1 VKRII
6 LILTV
11 VLALAFSA
19 PVMSA
24 PFADV
29 PSNHWAYD
37 AVRELAARGLIVGY
51 PDGTFRGNNPLTRYE
66 LAMIL
71 SRLIPQLEKIAG
83 GLAIDVSEFV
93 TKAELAE
100 ALADYVKLDDLADYV
115 TADQLADYVTVDQ
128 LADYVTVDQLADYVT
143 VDQLAD
149 YVTFDA
155 LANYVTNDDLADYV
169 TVDQL
174 ADYVTVDQL
183 ADYVTVDQLADYVT
197 VDQLADYVTVDQ
209 LADYVTVDQLADY
222 VTVDQLADYVTVDQ
236 LADYVTV
243 DQLADYVTVDQL
255 ADYVTV
261 DQLAD
266 YVTVDQLADYVTVD
280 QLADY
285 VTVDQLADYVTVDQ
299 LADYVTVDQLAD
311 YVTVDQLA
319 DYVTVDQLADY
330 VTVDQLAD
338 YVTVDQLADYVT
350 VDQLADYVTVDQLAD
365 YVTVDQ
371 LADYV
376 TVDQLADYVTV
387 DQLADYVTV
396 DQLADYV
403 TVDQLAD
410 YVTVDQLADYVT
422 VDQLADYVTVDQL
435 ADYVTVDQLAD
446 YVTVDL
452 LADYVKFDDL
462 ADYVTVDVLADYVS
476 FDDLANYVTTDDF
489 DALKS
494 LVADLSDQLEAIGA
508 DVGDL
513 KDRVSALEDAIAKI
527 NLATPEKVAELSAK
541 VAELEKKI
549 TAPEKVAELE
559 SKVSALE
566 KKAVTSVT
574 TNVTVTTK
582 YKLGDATKEP
592 SPATETSNFLANS
605 ALTGVSNLDSPISGL
620 LTQVAPGA
628 SGNPDGV
635 ADLPATG
642 MTAAGH
648 LTLKVNFPGKSGSDK
663 IYGEITLSSG
673 TDSDITD
680 FYTLPS
686 VGLSLSSFKA
696 YAEDGNVTA
705 EGGNLTAF
713 EYTPFTLAK
722 SKLFT
727 DVDGKAVTNRG
738 LALKYKLS
746 DNISLH
752 MAHVFLKPSV
762 TYGNGVTTSTP
773 GIVPVWAN
781 RVSMKFGEPLTLNIN
796 LVKEKTD
803 EIVAGLDTTMK
814 LGNITVGAEYALSMD
829 RTFTP
834 LGTDADAMKLTLS
847 IPLGATITVKA
858 GYMDVGTDYSATWGS
873 YTKNRTGYNAG
884 VTITLGGFTIQGG
897 YAYEQEKSSG
907 VEKTGY
913 GVGLK
918 TDALAIQY
926 TSTTD
931 GIGTATGDLLEASI
945 VPFSWLKLATK
956 YDVDAGTWNGLA
968 AEIAMPNL
976 PKMVAYYNPNATDFN
991 YGIFI
996 PEYTFANFLTIKAQ
1010 YDTGNKTQFFVDGS
1024 VKLTD
1029 ALSLYGKYV
1038 SYSDTTTSW
1047 SAGATYTYKWSDNA
1061 KLTINLKHVIDKA
1074 GKDANVLAT
1083 TVAIS
1088 F

>member
-1 VKRII
+1 VSKEKNLLERRKGKVKRLI

-24 PFADV
+24 PFPDV

-37 AVRELAARGLIVGY
+37 AVNELASRGLIVGY

-83 GLAIDVSEFV
+83 GPAIDVSEFV

-100 ALADYVKLDDLADYV
+100 ALADYVK
-115 TADQLADYVTVDQ
+115 VDQ
-128 LADYVTVDQLADYVT
+128 LDDYVKA
-143 VDQLAD
+143 DQLAD

-155 LANYVTNDDLADYV
+155 LANYVTKDDLADYV

-350 VDQLADYVTVDQLAD
+350 VDQLADYVTFDVLADYVTVDQLADYVTTDQLAD

-410 YVTVDQLADYVT
+410 YVKFDD
-422 VDQLADYVTVDQL
+422 
-435 ADYVTVDQLAD
+435 
-446 YVTVDL
+446 

-476 FDDLANYVTTDDF
+476 FDDLSNYVTTDDF

-508 DVGDL
+508 NVGDL
-513 KDRVSALEDAIAKI
+513 KDRVSALEDAMTKI

-541 VAELEKKI
+541 VAELEKKV
-549 TAPEKVAELE
+549 TTPEKVAELE

-582 YKLGDATKEP
+582 YKLGEATQEP
-592 SPATETSNFLANS
+592 SPATSTSNFLANS

-620 LTQVAPGA
+620 LTQVSPGA
-628 SGNPDGV
+628 FGNPNKFAG
-635 ADLPATG
+635 LPATG

-648 LTLKVNFPGKSGSDK
+648 LTLKINVPGKSGSDK

-673 TDSDITD
+673 IDSDISA
-680 FYTLPS
+680 FYTGLPS
-686 VGLSLSSFKA
+686 GSLSVSSFKA
-696 YAEDGNVTA
+696 YAEDGKVTA

-727 DVDGKAVTNRG
+727 DVDGNAVTNRG
-738 LALKYKLS
+738 LAITYKLS
-746 DNISLH
+746 NNISVH
-752 MAHVFLKPSV
+752 MAHIFLKPSV
-762 TYGNGVTTSTP
+762 IYGNGATTNTS
-773 GIVPVWAN
+773 GIAPVWAN

-796 LVKEKTD
+796 VVKEKTN
-803 EIVAGLDTTMK
+803 EIVAGADTTMK

-829 RTFTP
+829 KTFTP
-834 LGTDADAMKLTLS
+834 LGSDADAMKLTVS
-847 IPLGATITVKA
+847 IPVGSTIKVKA
-858 GYMDVGTDYSATWGS
+858 GYMDVGTNYSATWGS
-873 YTKNRTGYNAG
+873 YTANRTGYNVGA
-884 VTITLGGFTIQGG
+884 TITLGGFTIQGG
-897 YAYEQEKSSG
+897 YAYEQEKTTPDKK
-907 VEKTGY
+907 KTGY

-918 TDALAIQY
+918 TDGFAIQY

-931 GIGTATGDLLEASI
+931 NIDPNNTGDLLEAS
-945 VPFSWLKLATK
+945 VAPFSWLKLATK
-956 YDVDAGTWNGLA
+956 YDVDASTWNGLA
-968 AEIAMPNL
+968 AEIAIPNL
-976 PKMVAYYNPNATDFN
+976 PKMVAYYNPNATVFK
-991 YGIFI
+991 YGVLI
-996 PEYTFANFLTIKAQ
+996 PEYTFANFLTLKAQ
-1010 YDTGNKTQFFVDGS
+1010 FDQGSQTQYFVDGS

-1038 SYSDTTTSW
+1038 NYPNNTTSW
-1047 SAGATYTYKWSDNA
+1047 TAGATYTYKWSDNA
-1061 KLTINLKHVIDKA
+1061 KLTIDLKHVIDNA

-1083 TVAIS
+1083 TVAVT

>member
-1 VKRII
+1 VKRLI

-24 PFADV
+24 PFPDV

-37 AVRELAARGLIVGY
+37 AVNELASRGLIVGY

-83 GLAIDVSEFV
+83 GPAIDVSEFV

-100 ALADYVKLDDLADYV
+100 ALADYVK
-115 TADQLADYVTVDQ
+115 VDQ
-128 LADYVTVDQLADYVT
+128 LDDYVKA
-143 VDQLAD
+143 DQLAD

-155 LANYVTNDDLADYV
+155 LANYVTKDDLADYV
-169 TVDQL
+169 TADQL

-387 DQLADYVTV
+387 DQLADYVTFDV
-396 DQLADYV
+396 LADYVTVDQLADYVTTDQLADYV

-435 ADYVTVDQLAD
+435 ADYVKFDD
-446 YVTVDL
+446 

-508 DVGDL
+508 NVGDL
-513 KDRVSALEDAIAKI
+513 KDRVSALEDAVAKI

-541 VAELEKKI
+541 VAELEKKV
-549 TAPEKVAELE
+549 TTPEKVAELE

-582 YKLGDATKEP
+582 YKLGKATQEP
-592 SPATETSNFLANS
+592 SPATSTSNFLANS

-620 LTQVAPGA
+620 LTQVSPGA
-628 SGNPDGV
+628 SGNPNKFAG
-635 ADLPATG
+635 LPATG

-648 LTLKVNFPGKSGSDK
+648 LTLKINVPGKSGSDK

-673 TDSDITD
+673 IDSDISA
-680 FYTLPS
+680 FYTGLPS
-686 VGLSLSSFKA
+686 GSLSVSSFKA
-696 YAEDGNVTA
+696 YAEDGKVTA

-727 DVDGKAVTNRG
+727 NQGGNAVTNRG
-738 LALKYKLS
+738 LAITYKLS
-746 DNISLH
+746 NNISVH
-752 MAHVFLKPSV
+752 MAHIFLNPSV
-762 TYGNGVTTSTP
+762 TYGNGVYWDTNTNSWSVS
-773 GIVPVWAN
+773 GIEPVWAN

-796 LVKEKTD
+796 VVKEKTN
-803 EIVAGLDTTMK
+803 EIVAGADTTMK

-829 RTFTP
+829 KTFTP
-834 LGTDADAMKLTLS
+834 LGSDADAMKLTVS
-847 IPLGATITVKA
+847 IPLGSTITVKA
-858 GYMDVGTDYSATWGS
+858 GYMDVGTNYSATWGS
-873 YTKNRTGYNAG
+873 YTKDRTGYNVGA
-884 VTITLGGFTIQGG
+884 TITLGGFTIQGG
-897 YAYEQEKSSG
+897 YAYEQRKTTPNK
-907 VEKTGY
+907 KTGY

-918 TDALAIQY
+918 TDGFAIQY

-931 GIGTATGDLLEASI
+931 NIDPTNTGDLLEAS
-945 VPFSWLKLATK
+945 VAPFSWLKLATK
-956 YDVDAGTWNGLA
+956 YDVDASTWDGLA
-968 AEIAMPNL
+968 AEIAIPNL
-976 PKMVAYYNPNATDFN
+976 PKMVAYYNPNATGFK
-991 YGIFI
+991 YGVLI
-996 PEYTFANFLTIKAQ
+996 PEYTFANFLTLKAQ
-1010 YDTGNKTQFFVDGS
+1010 FDQNPYIPSTQFFVDGS

-1038 SYSDTTTSW
+1038 NYSDNTTSW
-1047 SAGATYTYKWSDNA
+1047 TAGATYTYKWSDNA
-1061 KLTINLKHVIDKA
+1061 KLTIDLKHVIDKA

-1083 TVAIS
+1083 TVAVT

>member
-1 VKRII
+1 VSKEKNLLERRKGKVKRLI

-24 PFADV
+24 PFPDV

-37 AVRELAARGLIVGY
+37 AVNELASRGLIVGY

-83 GLAIDVSEFV
+83 GPAIDVSEFV

-100 ALADYVKLDDLADYV
+100 ALADYVK
-115 TADQLADYVTVDQ
+115 VDQ
-128 LADYVTVDQLADYVT
+128 LDDYVKA
-143 VDQLAD
+143 DQLAD

-155 LANYVTNDDLADYV
+155 LANYVTKDDLADYVTKDDLADYV

-350 VDQLADYVTVDQLAD
+350 VDQLADYVTFDVLADYVTVDQLADYVTTDQLAD

-410 YVTVDQLADYVT
+410 YVKFDD
-422 VDQLADYVTVDQL
+422 
-435 ADYVTVDQLAD
+435 
-446 YVTVDL
+446 

-476 FDDLANYVTTDDF
+476 FDDLSNYVTTDDF

-508 DVGDL
+508 NVGDL
-513 KDRVSALEDAIAKI
+513 KDRVSALEDAMAKI

-541 VAELEKKI
+541 VAELEKKV

-582 YKLGDATKEP
+582 YKLGEANKEP
-592 SPATETSNFLANS
+592 SPATSTSNFLANS

-620 LTQVAPGA
+620 LTQVSPGA
-628 SGNPDGV
+628 SVNPNKT
-635 ADLPATG
+635 AILPDPG

-648 LTLKVNFPGKSGSDK
+648 LTLKINVPGKSGSDK

-673 TDSDITD
+673 IDSDISA
-680 FYTLPS
+680 FYTGLPS
-686 VGLSLSSFKA
+686 GSLSVSSFKA
-696 YAEDGNVTA
+696 YAEDGKVTA

-727 DVDGKAVTNRG
+727 DVDGNAVTNRG
-738 LALKYKLS
+738 LAITYKLS
-746 DNISLH
+746 NNISVH
-752 MAHVFLKPSV
+752 MAHIFLKPSV
-762 TYGNGVTTSTP
+762 TYGNGATTNTS
-773 GIVPVWAN
+773 GIAPVWAN

-796 LVKEKTD
+796 VVKEKTN
-803 EIVAGLDTTMK
+803 EIVAGADTTMK

-829 RTFTP
+829 KTFTP
-834 LGTDADAMKLTLS
+834 LGSDADAMKLTVS
-847 IPLGATITVKA
+847 IPVGSTIKVKA
-858 GYMDVGTDYSATWGS
+858 GYMDVGTNYSATWGS
-873 YTKNRTGYNAG
+873 YTANRTGYNVGA
-884 VTITLGGFTIQGG
+884 TITLGGFTIQGG
-897 YAYEQEKSSG
+897 YAYEQEKTTPNKK
-907 VEKTGY
+907 KTGY

-918 TDALAIQY
+918 TDGFAIQY

-931 GIGTATGDLLEASI
+931 NIDPNNTGDLLEAS
-945 VPFSWLKLATK
+945 VAPFSWLKLATK
-956 YDVDAGTWNGLA
+956 YDVVASTWNGLA
-968 AEIAMPNL
+968 AEIAIPNL
-976 PKMVAYYNPNATDFN
+976 PKMVAYYNPNATVFK
-991 YGIFI
+991 YGVLI
-996 PEYTFANFLTIKAQ
+996 PEYTFANFLTLKAQ
-1010 YDTGNKTQFFVDGS
+1010 FDQGSQTQYFVDGS

-1038 SYSDTTTSW
+1038 NYPNNTTSW
-1047 SAGATYTYKWSDNA
+1047 TAGATYTYKWSDNA
-1061 KLTINLKHVIDKA
+1061 KLTIDLKHVIDNA

-1083 TVAIS
+1083 TVAVT

>member
-1 VKRII
+1 MKRLI

-24 PFADV
+24 PFPDV

-37 AVRELAARGLIVGY
+37 AVNELASRGLIVGY

-83 GLAIDVSEFV
+83 GPAIDVSEFV

-100 ALADYVKLDDLADYV
+100 ALADYVK
-115 TADQLADYVTVDQ
+115 VDQ
-128 LADYVTVDQLADYVT
+128 LADYVKA
-143 VDQLAD
+143 DQLAD

-155 LANYVTNDDLADYV
+155 LANYVTKDDLADYV

-285 VTVDQLADYVTVDQ
+285 VTVDQLADYVTFDVLADYVTVDQLADYVTTDQ

-338 YVTVDQLADYVT
+338 YVTVDQLADYV
-350 VDQLADYVTVDQLAD
+350 
-365 YVTVDQ
+365 
-371 LADYV
+371 
-376 TVDQLADYVTV
+376 
-387 DQLADYVTV
+387 
-396 DQLADYV
+396 
-403 TVDQLAD
+403 
-410 YVTVDQLADYVT
+410 
-422 VDQLADYVTVDQL
+422 
-435 ADYVTVDQLAD
+435 
-446 YVTVDL
+446 
-452 LADYVKFDDL
+452 KFDDL

-476 FDDLANYVTTDDF
+476 FDDLSNYVTTDDF

-508 DVGDL
+508 NVGDL
-513 KDRVSALEDAIAKI
+513 KDRVSALEDAMAKI

-541 VAELEKKI
+541 VAELEKKV

-582 YKLGDATKEP
+582 YKLGEANKEP
-592 SPATETSNFLANS
+592 SPATSTSNFLANS

-620 LTQVAPGA
+620 LTQVSPGA
-628 SGNPDGV
+628 SVNPNKT
-635 ADLPATG
+635 AILPDPG

-648 LTLKVNFPGKSGSDK
+648 LTLKINVPGKSGSDK

-673 TDSDITD
+673 IDSDISA
-680 FYTLPS
+680 FYTGLPS
-686 VGLSLSSFKA
+686 GSLSVSSFKA
-696 YAEDGNVTA
+696 YAEDGKVTA

-727 DVDGKAVTNRG
+727 DVDGNAVTNRG
-738 LALKYKLS
+738 LAITYKLS
-746 DNISLH
+746 NNISVH
-752 MAHVFLKPSV
+752 MAHIFLKPSV
-762 TYGNGVTTSTP
+762 TYGNGATTNTS
-773 GIVPVWAN
+773 GIAPVWAN

-796 LVKEKTD
+796 VVKEKTN
-803 EIVAGLDTTMK
+803 EIVAGADTTMK

-829 RTFTP
+829 KTFTP
-834 LGTDADAMKLTLS
+834 LGSDADAMKLTVS
-847 IPLGATITVKA
+847 IPLGSTITVKA
-858 GYMDVGTDYSATWGS
+858 GYMDVGTNYSATWGS
-873 YTKNRTGYNAG
+873 YTANRTGYNVGA
-884 VTITLGGFTIQGG
+884 TITLGGFTIQGG
-897 YAYEQEKSSG
+897 YAYEQEKTTSKK
-907 VEKTGY
+907 KTGY

-918 TDALAIQY
+918 TDGFAIQY

-931 GIGTATGDLLEASI
+931 NIGLTTGDLLEAS
-945 VPFSWLKLATK
+945 VAPFSWLKLATK
-956 YDVDAGTWNGLA
+956 YDVDASTWNGLA

-976 PKMVAYYNPNATDFN
+976 PKMVAYYNPNATGFK
-991 YGIFI
+991 YGVLI
-996 PEYTFANFLTIKAQ
+996 PEYTFANFLTLKAQ
-1010 YDTGNKTQFFVDGS
+1010 FDQNPDIPSTQFFVDGS

-1038 SYSDTTTSW
+1038 NYSNDKISW
-1047 SAGATYTYKWSDNA
+1047 TAGATYTYKWSDNA
-1061 KLTINLKHVIDKA
+1061 KLTIDLKHVIDNT

-1083 TVAIS
+1083 TVAVT